1 MERIMAEKQL
11 KKTSRDTIWD
21 NSLTSDRHVFLSP
34 IVSEWYLGLERCS
47 DSPEI
52 TRPVM
57 EKLR

>member
-1 MERIMAEKQL
+1 MAEKQL

-21 NSLTSDRHVFLSP
+21 NSLTSDRHVFLSL

-47 DSPEI
+47 DSPKI
-52 TRPVM
+52 TQPVM